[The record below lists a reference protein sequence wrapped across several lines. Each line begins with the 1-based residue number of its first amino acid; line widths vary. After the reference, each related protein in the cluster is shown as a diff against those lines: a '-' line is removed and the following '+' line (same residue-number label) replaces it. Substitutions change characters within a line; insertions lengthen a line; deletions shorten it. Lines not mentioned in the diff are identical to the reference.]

1 VTTDKRDAA
10 EGYGGAQGVAQPP
23 FHPLPPNGCG
33 GCPGVVEGTV
43 EAAEVKQD
51 EEGAALH
58 AADDLVERPEGV
70 LHRRVV
76 RERKPTAGHVPPTP
90 RRLHGAGMKGGG
102 RSGLWSGVGGVGIT
116 NPTGKIQNI
125 IKYSVSAENHS
136 TSWPVPFGLRHVWYE
151 LDRKCPN

>member
-1 VTTDKRDAA
+1 VA
-10 EGYGGAQGVAQPP
+10 EPP

-90 RRLHGAGMKGGG
+90 RRLHGAGMKGGD
-102 RSGLWSGVGGVGIT
+102 
-116 NPTGKIQNI
+116 
-125 IKYSVSAENHS
+125 
-136 TSWPVPFGLRHVWYE
+136 GLRCGAE
-151 LDRKCPN
+151 LVELASRIQLERFKT